1 MDWEYVLNY
10 HFTTGKFWKSGSR
23 KFYAIK
29 RSLTPAEKGKGR
41 KRPQIVVE
49 SSTSESDDFQ
59 PTPHTTSLKKKKAS
73 SPAAATSE
81 IKEELGA
88 IRQDLRCLFEID
100 SRMKVPVAL
109 YRQLCGTFKCV
120 VCHSAPI
127 EPPVIFGRCCKAILG
142 CQSCIDTWFQ
152 GEEGMTKQCPRC
164 GSERALPE
172 TMHIHG
178 LDDFLR
184 AIKPLLMEP
193 QITETE

>member
-1 MDWEYVLNY
+1 MDWKYVLNY
-10 HFTTGKFWKSGSR
+10 HFITGKFWKSGSQN
-23 KFYAIK
+23 FYAIK
-29 RSLTPAEKGKGR
+29 RSLTPAHEKGKGR

-59 PTPHTTSLKKKKAS
+59 PTPRTTTLKKKAS
-73 SPAAATSE
+73 SPASATSE
-81 IKEELGA
+81 IKEELGT
-88 IRQDLRCLFEID
+88 IRQNLRCLFEIY

-164 GSERALPE
+164 DNAPSWFKRLFEGY
-172 TMHIHG
+172 
-178 LDDFLR
+178 
-184 AIKPLLMEP
+184 
-193 QITETE
+193 

>member
-1 MDWEYVLNY
+1 M
-10 HFTTGKFWKSGSR
+10 
-23 KFYAIK
+23 FYAIK
-29 RSLTPAEKGKGR
+29 RSLAPAHEKGKGR

-59 PTPHTTSLKKKKAS
+59 PTPRTTTLKKKAS
-73 SPAAATSE
+73 SPASATSE

-88 IRQDLRCLFEID
+88 IRQNLRCLFEID

-172 TMHIHG
+172 TMRLHG
-178 LDDFLR
+178 LNDFLR
-184 AIKPLLMEP
+184 AIKPLLKEP